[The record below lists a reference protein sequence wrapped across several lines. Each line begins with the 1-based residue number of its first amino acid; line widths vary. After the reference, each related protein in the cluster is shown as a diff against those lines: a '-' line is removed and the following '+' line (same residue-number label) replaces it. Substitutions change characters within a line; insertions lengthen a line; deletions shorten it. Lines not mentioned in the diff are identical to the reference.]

1 MSEFDKEKERE
12 KLREKYERDQKKRE
26 ATQRMSELLLKG
38 ATMTNRHC
46 DVCGDPIFRYEGQEF
61 CPTCDAGGGAAA
73 ESETAGDATGESG
86 EAAEAAGEPTTP
98 ESSQASAD
106 GQTAASQPPATGTA
120 AAPTADAVSEREPE
134 QPPTTPEPP
143 ARAEQPARTRP
154 SAGGRGEGDL
164 DAARASIRRT
174 LTRHAEAAERAEDPR
189 RARDHLAVVREAAEA
204 LAALDQ

>member
-61 CPTCDAGGGAAA
+61 CPTCDAATGDAA
-73 ESETAGDATGESG
+73 ESEAAGDATG
-86 EAAEAAGEPTTP
+86 AAEETAAATDAA
-98 ESSQASAD
+98 ESSQPAAD
-106 GQTAASQPPATGTA
+106 GESGPPATGTA
-120 AAPTADAVSEREPE
+120 AAPTTDAVSEREPD

-143 ARAEQPARTRP
+143 ARAEQPARSDP
-154 SAGGRGEGDL
+154 STGGRGDGDL
-164 DAARASIRRT
+164 EAARASLRRT
-174 LTRHAEAAERAEDPR
+174 LTRHADAAERAEDPR

>member
-12 KLREKYERDQKKRE
+12 KLREKYERDQQKRE

-61 CPTCDAGGGAAA
+61 CPTCDTAGGEAAESEQAESEATGETAGTAEATAAA
-73 ESETAGDATGESG
+73 ESSQPSADG
-86 EAAEAAGEPTTP
+86 EAAT
-98 ESSQASAD
+98 
-106 GQTAASQPPATGTA
+106 SQPPATGTA

-143 ARAEQPARTRP
+143 ARAEQPARGEP
-154 SAGGRGEGDL
+154 SAGGRGAGDL

>member
-12 KLREKYERDQKKRE
+12 KLREKYERDQEKRE

-61 CPTCDAGGGAAA
+61 CPTCDAAGGEAA
-73 ESETAGDATGESG
+73 ESEAAESEAADETAGTAETAG
-86 EAAEAAGEPTTP
+86 AA
-98 ESSQASAD
+98 ESSQPAAD
-106 GQTAASQPPATGTA
+106 GETAASQPPATGTA

-143 ARAEQPARTRP
+143 ARAEQPARSEP